1 MEGRAHQL
9 YRTDRKVETTHFN
22 IFAGETSLL
31 LSQFKIKHL
40 HILGP
45 PNLHGYQ
52 KQGIWP
58 LFMWPGPKKFS
69 WGVEIV
75 IHWKRIALYLRK

>member
-1 MEGRAHQL
+1 MQGRAHQL

-45 PNLHGYQ
+45 PNAELIKAARRASQLAATERPPVPHFGQ
-52 KQGIWP
+52 
-58 LFMWPGPKKFS
+58 S
-69 WGVEIV
+69 S
-75 IHWKRIALYLRK
+75 